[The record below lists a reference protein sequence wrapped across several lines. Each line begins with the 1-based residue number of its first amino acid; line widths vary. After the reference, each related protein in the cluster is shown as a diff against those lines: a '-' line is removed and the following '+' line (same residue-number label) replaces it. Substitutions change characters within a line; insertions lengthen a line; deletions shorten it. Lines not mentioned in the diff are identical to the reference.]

1 MAKCKASAG
10 LVVKG
15 LMLTLLLV
23 EKYVLCELIYRLET
37 WKEVQQMEAVA
48 PIIFIPVTI
57 MVPTGITEVLL
68 MAQCRQRFET
78 TEVPLCR

>member
-23 EKYVLCELIYRLET
+23 EKYVLCEQIYRLET
-37 WKEVQQMEAVA
+37 WKEVQQMEATA
-48 PIIFIPVTI
+48 AIIFIPVTI
-57 MVPTGITEVLL
+57 VVLMGTTEVLL
-68 MAQCRQRFET
+68 MTPWRQRFET